1 MGPES
6 DLEQTEFALKQVRVS
21 EGQDRATRSGSHARA
36 STDRLTVF
44 LTDQN
49 FRTAD
54 STSKVETVE
63 HKAGDV
69 AWGMPIEHSEQ
80 NLCNEPF
87 EAMAS
92 KLSDAQRNLL
102 KPGDQTEHSPPS
114 KQLSQLG
121 PQQTVSITF
130 HLSPSFVS
138 SPFVIHGPRP
148 RQAG

>member
-1 MGPES
+1 MLPMH
-6 DLEQTEFALKQVRVS
+6 QVKLSPLRRTQR
-21 EGQDRATRSGSHARA
+21 GQDRATRSGSHARA
-36 STDRLTVF
+36 STDRQTVF

-54 STSKVETVE
+54 STSNVETVE

-69 AWGMPIEHSEQ
+69 AWGTPIEHSEQ

-130 HLSPSFVS
+130 HLSPSFV
-138 SPFVIHGPRP
+138 
-148 RQAG
+148 